1 MNLRNIYDSRR
12 IWKMVL
18 LAMSLVLVSVF
29 IYFSNSLVKDL
40 AKQERERMQIWADA
54 TREMVTSTDADV
66 DFLLSIIQGNHN
78 IPVLLVDDKNNIIEQ
93 RNFKLP
99 EPNDSLKMIDE
110 YTAINKQFLQ
120 KKLNKLR
127 KTTNNIEIKIDD
139 STHQVLYYE
148 DSDVLRRL
156 AYYPYIQLAVM
167 LLFIAI
173 AYFALISVKKA
184 EQNRVWVGLSKETAH
199 QLGTPIS
206 SLMAWTQM
214 LESMGIDKEIIN
226 DMDTDVHRLSVIA
239 DRFSKIGS
247 MPDKELTFIN
257 EAVESSLNYMRTRI
271 PKHVTLTVHT
281 DDEKNCGV
289 MLCQPLFEWV
299 MENLTKNAV
308 DAMSGEGRI
317 DIVVTS
323 DAQHAHLYVK
333 DTGKGIARK
342 NFKNVFNP
350 GFTTKKRGW
359 GLGLTLVKRI
369 IEEYH
374 NGKIYVKDSEM
385 GKGTTFAIEIVATT
399 LVSISSRPK
408 GNSWWMLVVVMA
420 FSSSYTVPASTSCTF
435 AIFSLPMCT
444 PITSWV

>member
-1 MNLRNIYDSRR
+1 MKLRSIYDSRR

-18 LAMSLVLVSVF
+18 LAVSLVLVGVF
-29 IYFSNSLVKDL
+29 IYISNRLVKDL
-40 AKQERERMQIWADA
+40 AKQERERMEIWADA
-54 TREMVTSTDADV
+54 TRELTTSTDTDV
-66 DFLLSIIQGNHN
+66 DFLFRIIRGNQN
-78 IPVLLVDDKNNIIEQ
+78 IPVLLVDNDGNIIEQ

-99 EPNDSLKMIDE
+99 EPADTAKMLDE
-110 YTAINKQFLQ
+110 YSKVNKEFLAKRLQ
-120 KKLNKLR
+120 KLRNSSNKID
-127 KTTNNIEIKIDD
+127 IEIDQ
-139 STHQVLYYE
+139 STHQTLYYE

-167 LLFIAI
+167 LLFLGV
-173 AYFALISVKKA
+173 AYFALISVKRA

-206 SLMAWTQM
+206 SLMAWIQM
-214 LESMGIDKEIIN
+214 LESMGVDKEIIS

-257 EAVESSLNYMRTRI
+257 EAVESSLAYMRTRI

-281 DDEKNCGV
+281 DGDKNCGV
-289 MLCQPLFEWV
+289 MLCQSLFEWV

-308 DAMSGEGRI
+308 DAMEGKGSI
-317 DIVVTS
+317 DIMVTS
-323 DAQHAHLYVK
+323 DDRHAHLYIK

-374 NGKIYVKDSEM
+374 GGKIFVKDSEL
-385 GKGTTFAIEIVATT
+385 GKGTTFSIEI
-399 LVSISSRPK
+399 PK
-408 GNSWWMLVVVMA
+408 IK
-420 FSSSYTVPASTSCTF
+420 C
-435 AIFSLPMCT
+435 
-444 PITSWV
+444 